1 MDTAL
6 PGNLSFELA
15 LVLLAATI
23 IAVPL
28 FRRLGLVAVLAYLAT
43 GVALGPDG
51 LGIVRDPERILS
63 AAEIGVVMLLFV
75 IGLELSPARLA
86 LMKRP
91 VFGAG
96 GAQVLVSAL
105 LLGAALLAFGLHWK
119 GALVAGIG
127 LALSST
133 AVGLQLLA
141 ERKQLGSDYGRL
153 AFAIL
158 LFQDL
163 VAIPLLAL
171 IPILGGVKDQS
182 LTWSMVGHA
191 LGALALVWF
200 GGNLLMHRT
209 LRVVAKS
216 KTPEVFTATA
226 LLAVLGSAWIMQS
239 AGLSAGLGAFIAGVL
254 LADSEYRHELESQ
267 IEPFKGLL
275 LGLFFIAVGMGIDL
289 DRIVAEPWLIAGG
302 VGLLLAVK
310 FAVLFVVGRG
320 AGMVPGHALMLGA
333 SLWLGGEFA
342 FVVFNEALRARLI
355 GSTDYD
361 RLVAIVGVSMAVMP
375 LLLLALERR
384 VLRHQAQQPAAGPAP
399 AYDTA
404 NASPERPQVLVAG
417 VGRFGQIVIRLLAA
431 QKIPYVALDA
441 NPDRVQD
448 VRRSGGRIFYGDP
461 TRSDLLR
468 AAGAEHVKVFV
479 ICTDDTEGNLQS
491 VRLIRRLY
499 PQARILARARDRH
512 HAWRLM
518 DLGTEPFRE
527 LLGSSLDVAERVL
540 CELGHEPAQACRL
553 VQRFRAHDQALLH
566 EQYLVYDD
574 DAALVRSAREAR
586 AELVRL
592 FEADSDSAP
601 GGLEAPATGP
611 AAPQAGPGQD
621 PASP

>member
-1 MDTAL
+1 MHTAL

-15 LVLLAATI
+15 LILLAATI

-51 LGIVRDPERILS
+51 LGLVSDPERILG

-75 IGLELSPARLA
+75 IGLELSPARLS

-96 GAQVLVSAL
+96 SAQVFISAL
-105 LLGAALLAFGLHWK
+105 LLGAALLAYGLHWK
-119 GALVAGIG
+119 GALVAGLG

-141 ERKQLGSDYGRL
+141 ERKQLASDYGRM
-153 AFAIL
+153 AFSIL

-171 IPILGGVKDQS
+171 IPILGGAKEQT
-182 LTWSMVGHA
+182 LTWTMVGHA

-209 LRVVAKS
+209 LRAVAKS
-216 KTPEVFTATA
+216 RTPEVFTATA
-226 LLAVLGSAWIMQS
+226 LLAVLGSAWIMQE

-289 DRIVAEPWLIAGG
+289 DRIVAEPWLIGGG
-302 VGLLLAVK
+302 VALLLVVK
-310 FAVLFVVGRG
+310 FVVLFVVGRV
-320 AGMVPGHALMLGA
+320 AGIPAGHAMMLGG

-342 FVVFNEALRARLI
+342 FVVFNEALRVRLL
-355 GSTDYD
+355 GATDYD
-361 RLVAIVGVSMAVMP
+361 RLVAIVGMSMALMP
-375 LLLLALERR
+375 LLLVALEGR
-384 VLRHQAQQPAAGPAP
+384 VLRHQARHPDAPEPVYDRPEPALEQP
-399 AYDTA
+399 
-404 NASPERPQVLVAG
+404 RVLVAG
-417 VGRFGQIVIRLLAA
+417 VGRFGQIVVRLLAA

-441 NPDRVQD
+441 NPERVED

-479 ICTDDTEGNLQS
+479 ICTDDTESNLHS

-499 PQARILARARDRH
+499 PQARILARARDRQ

-527 LLGSSLDVAERVL
+527 LYGSSLDVAARVL
-540 CELGHEPAQACRL
+540 HELGYPPEQAASV
-553 VQRFRAHDQALLH
+553 VQRFRDHDEALLH

-574 DAALVRSAREAR
+574 DAAVVRSAREAR

-592 FEADSDSAP
+592 FEAD
-601 GGLEAPATGP
+601 LEGKPDAATRRP
-611 AAPQAGPGQD
+611 EPPRA
-621 PASP
+621 

>member
-1 MDTAL
+1 MDTPL

-43 GVALGPDG
+43 GVALGPDV
-51 LGIVRDPERILS
+51 LGAVSDPERILGAS
-63 AAEIGVVMLLFV
+63 ELGVVMLLFV
-75 IGLELSPARLA
+75 IGLEVSPARLG
-86 LMKRP
+86 LLRRP

-96 GAQVLVSAL
+96 GAQVFVSAL
-105 LLGAALLAFGLHWK
+105 FLGAALFFYGVHWK

-133 AVGLQLLA
+133 AVGLQMLA
-141 ERKQLGSDYGRL
+141 ERRELASDHGQL

-163 VAIPLLAL
+163 VAIPLLAI
-171 IPILGGVKDQS
+171 IPLLGGVKDES
-182 LTWSMVGHA
+182 LTWSMAGHA

-200 GGNLLMHRT
+200 GGRLLMRRG
-209 LRVVAKS
+209 LKVVAS
-216 KTPEVFTATA
+216 IRTPEVFTATA
-226 LLAVLGSAWIMQS
+226 LLAVLGSAWIMQQ
-239 AGLSAGLGAFIAGVL
+239 AGLSPGLGAFIAGVL

-302 VGLLLAVK
+302 VGLLLLVK
-310 FAVLFVVGRG
+310 FGVLLGIGKVARLQ
-320 AGMVPGHALMLGA
+320 PGHSLLLGGT
-333 SLWLGGEFA
+333 LWLGGEFA
-342 FVVFNEALRARLI
+342 FVVFHEALRVRLV
-355 GSTDYD
+355 TTAEYD
-361 RLVAIVGVSMAVMP
+361 RLAAIVGVSMALMP
-375 LLLLALERR
+375 LLLMALGHYRRQRSARRPEPAEPKYDNPAPGSEKPR
-384 VLRHQAQQPAAGPAP
+384 VLI
-399 AYDTA
+399 
-404 NASPERPQVLVAG
+404 AG
-417 VGRFGQIVIRLLAA
+417 VGRFGQIVVRLLAA
-431 QKIPYVALDA
+431 QKIPYVALDRS
-441 NPDRVQD
+441 PERVED

-479 ICTDDTEGNLQS
+479 ICTDEPETTLQA
-491 VRLIRRLY
+491 VRLIRRQY
-499 PQARILARARDRH
+499 PQARVLARARDRN

-518 DLGTEPFRE
+518 DLGTQPYRE
-527 LLGSSLDVAERVL
+527 MLGTSLEVATRVL
-540 CELGHEPAQACRL
+540 CELGVPEEQARDHAR
-553 VQRFRAHDQALLH
+553 RFRAHDEALLQ

-574 DAALVRSAREAR
+574 EAALKRSTRQAR

-592 FEADSDSAP
+592 FEADAEDPAVSA
-601 GGLEAPATGP
+601 GTAT
-611 AAPQAGPGQD
+611 APQAPRPSD
-621 PASP
+621 TD

>member
-1 MDTAL
+1 MDTPL

-43 GVALGPDG
+43 GVALGPDV
-51 LGIVRDPERILS
+51 LGAVSDPERILGAS
-63 AAEIGVVMLLFV
+63 ELGVVMLLFV
-75 IGLELSPARLA
+75 IGLEVSPARLG
-86 LMKRP
+86 LLRRP

-96 GAQVLVSAL
+96 GAQVFVSAL
-105 LLGAALLAFGLHWK
+105 FLGAALFFYGVHWK

-133 AVGLQLLA
+133 AVGLQMLA
-141 ERKQLGSDYGRL
+141 ERRELASDHGQL

-163 VAIPLLAL
+163 VAIPLLAI
-171 IPILGGVKDQS
+171 IPLLGGVKDES
-182 LTWSMVGHA
+182 LTWSMAGHA

-200 GGNLLMHRT
+200 GGRLLMRRG
-209 LRVVAKS
+209 LKVVAS
-216 KTPEVFTATA
+216 IRTPEVFTATA
-226 LLAVLGSAWIMQS
+226 LLAVLGSAWIMQQ
-239 AGLSAGLGAFIAGVL
+239 AGLSPGLGAFIAGVL

-302 VGLLLAVK
+302 VGLLLLVK
-310 FAVLFVVGRG
+310 FGVLLGIGKVARLQ
-320 AGMVPGHALMLGA
+320 PGHSLLLGGT
-333 SLWLGGEFA
+333 LWLGGEFA
-342 FVVFNEALRARLI
+342 FVVFHEALRVRLV
-355 GSTDYD
+355 TTAEYD
-361 RLVAIVGVSMAVMP
+361 RLAAIVGVSMALMP
-375 LLLLALERR
+375 LLLMALDRYRRQRSARRPEPAEPKYDNPAPGSEKPR
-384 VLRHQAQQPAAGPAP
+384 VLI
-399 AYDTA
+399 
-404 NASPERPQVLVAG
+404 AG
-417 VGRFGQIVIRLLAA
+417 VGRFGQIVVRLLAA
-431 QKIPYVALDA
+431 QKIPYVALDRS
-441 NPDRVQD
+441 PERVED

-479 ICTDDTEGNLQS
+479 ICTDEPETTLQA
-491 VRLIRRLY
+491 VRLIRRQY
-499 PQARILARARDRH
+499 PQARVLARARDRN

-518 DLGTEPFRE
+518 DLGTEPYRE
-527 LLGSSLDVAERVL
+527 MLGTSLEVATRVL
-540 CELGHEPAQACRL
+540 CELGVPEEQARDHAR
-553 VQRFRAHDQALLH
+553 RFRAHDEALLQ

-574 DAALVRSAREAR
+574 EAALKRSTRQAR

-592 FEADSDSAP
+592 FEADAEDPAVSAD
-601 GGLEAPATGP
+601 AAT
-611 AAPQAGPGQD
+611 APQAPRPSD
-621 PASP
+621 TD